1 MQRTIFDSSPRCG
14 RRVATPP
21 GYLKAKPKPPTNAML
36 SCPRPKKQNH
46 KKTHVPQDPHLQKSH
61 NQSLDGVIVLR
72 QHLLDGFGD
81 L

>member
-1 MQRTIFDSSPRCG
+1 
-14 RRVATPP
+14 
-21 GYLKAKPKPPTNAML
+21 ML